1 MIGGIE
7 HVGRRVDDV
16 GVRPGEDAHAPELQQ
31 RIPRSAAGERERI
44 QHALD
49 RHRVVHVERAAR
61 LVDRLPEKRQQLL
74 RLDFGSVG
82 RLGQPLA
89 EGHRRGGAADARH
102 VGLPEIVPGLQR
114 LAFPRLETG
123 LAEQGR

>member
-1 MIGGIE
+1 
-7 HVGRRVDDV
+7 V

-31 RIPRSAAGERERI
+31 RIPRSAAGEREGI

-74 RLDFGSVG
+74 RLDLGSVG
-82 RLGQPLA
+82 GLGQPFA
-89 EGHRRGGAADARH
+89 ECHAGHGGAHSRH
-102 VGLPEIVPGLQR
+102 FGLPQIVPGLQG